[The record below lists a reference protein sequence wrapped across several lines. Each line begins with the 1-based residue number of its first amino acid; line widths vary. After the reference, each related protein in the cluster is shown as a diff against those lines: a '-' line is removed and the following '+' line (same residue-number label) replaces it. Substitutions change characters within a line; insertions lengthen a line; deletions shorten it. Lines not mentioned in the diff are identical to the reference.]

1 VLWIFIAIKN
11 PSPPLGK
18 NPWIGSNE
26 KHANRY
32 TTEVT
37 ALGTYECEGNDTPY
51 SVFEMGWQIL
61 RRTQPKWCSIV
72 LLPLKNI
79 SLSSEQ
85 DLKTTVLNTRF
96 KHNKTTV
103 G

>member
-1 VLWIFIAIKN
+1 LGPMKSTLTVT
-11 PSPPLGK
+11 PPRQLRSELT
-18 NPWIGSNE
+18 NARE
-26 KHANRY
+26 M
-32 TTEVT
+32 
-37 ALGTYECEGNDTPY
+37 TPY

-85 DLKTTVLNTRF
+85 DLNTLRT
-96 KHNKTTV
+96 KQQLVSHLLY
-103 G
+103 